1 MQLELVVDKKD
12 GRVLGMQGCCEDPE
26 SIKAR
31 VDAVAAVLQN
41 KPFVKVEDISNLEV
55 CYAPPFAS
63 AMDVVNAVGNVAE
76 NVLAGRIRPI
86 TPEEFLR
93 LWHDRK
99 NNNFYFIDSRPQKA
113 GEAEQAK
120 HPDWHALS
128 LEAIQTRWNEVPK
141 DRPIA
146 IICNTGLRS
155 YDALLVLARHGIT
168 DVVQSMGGMQA
179 VHELGA
185 SLDD

>member
-1 MQLELVVDKKD
+1 
-12 GRVLGMQGCCEDPE
+12 
-26 SIKAR
+26 
-31 VDAVAAVLQN
+31 
-41 KPFVKVEDISNLEV
+41 
-55 CYAPPFAS
+55 
-63 AMDVVNAVGNVAE
+63 MDVVNAGRQRRRERACR
-76 NVLAGRIRPI
+76 RIRPI

-168 DVVQSMGGMQA
+168 DVVQSRAACRLSMNSA
-179 VHELGA
+179 PA
-185 SLDD
+185 STTSRRILL

>member
-86 TPEEFLR
+86 
-93 LWHDRK
+93 
-99 NNNFYFIDSRPQKA
+99 
-113 GEAEQAK
+113 
-120 HPDWHALS
+120 
-128 LEAIQTRWNEVPK
+128 
-141 DRPIA
+141 A